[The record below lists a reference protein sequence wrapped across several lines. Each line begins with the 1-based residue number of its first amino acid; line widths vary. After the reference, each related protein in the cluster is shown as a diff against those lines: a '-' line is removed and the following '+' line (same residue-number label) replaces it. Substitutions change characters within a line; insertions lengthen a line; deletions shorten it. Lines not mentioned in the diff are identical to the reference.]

1 VTTSLAREFRSVAHT
16 AKAFTRLYRP
26 RMWEPEAHMLPFLLQ
41 PTDVCWQVGASDG
54 QYTYIL
60 AKAVPDGEVIAFE
73 PSTFTYRI
81 MERLV
86 RLTGLTNVNM
96 QKKAVSDAPGEL
108 QLTVPV
114 KRSGRLG
121 HSFSFVTKTDE
132 SDENIS
138 AMMAGK
144 TQYESEVVEAVTLD
158 GFAVAT
164 GITRC
169 DFLRCD
175 VEGAEALVLAGAKDM
190 IAREKPTVMIEIH
203 TAFIQRRFGMTA
215 ESVRDSLLERGYVM
229 FHMGPGNTAVQS
241 NELVHDKFGDYFFC
255 HPSRAGH
262 LPAGPF
268 KDALGG

>member
-1 VTTSLAREFRSVAHT
+1 MSLERQFRSYAHT

-26 RMWEPEAHMLPFLLQ
+26 SMWEPEAHMLPYLLQ
-41 PTDVCWQVGASDG
+41 PTDICWQIGASDG

-60 AKAVPDGEVIAFE
+60 AKAVPEGEVIAFE
-73 PSTFTYRI
+73 PSSFTYRI

-86 RLTGLTNVNM
+86 AMTRLKNVDM
-96 QKKAVSDAPGEL
+96 QHKAVSNAPGEL

-121 HSFSFVTKTDE
+121 HSFSFVTRKGE
-132 SDENIS
+132 SDDAIS

-144 TQYESEVVEAVTLD
+144 TKYESEIVEAVTLD
-158 GFAVAT
+158 GFAAQT
-164 GITRC
+164 SKTKC

-175 VEGAEALVLAGAKDM
+175 VEGAESLVLAGAKEM
-190 IAREKPTVMIEIH
+190 IAREKPTIMIEIH
-203 TAFIQRRFGMTA
+203 PAFIERRFGTTGEA
-215 ESVRDSLLERGYVM
+215 VRDGLLDQGYRM
-229 FHMGPGNTAVQS
+229 FHMGADGKAVS
-241 NELVHDKFGDYFFC
+241 STDLVHGEFGDYFFC
-255 HPSRAGH
+255 HADRAAH